1 VAGRNFLE
9 NMREIAHIR
18 LPKPFGMLQCNA
30 RINGNAAQIL
40 CGGLLSDRRSPRERG
55 YKINR
60 DVNRP
65 MTDRTIGLDHGLTD
79 YGDRDFSR
87 YLRRS
92 FAQSMG
98 YSRAMLDKPVIGIAY
113 TGSDF
118 NNCHR
123 HFPEL
128 LAAVKRGVLAAGALP
143 LEFPTISL
151 GEVFLTPTSLKYRNL
166 MAMDTEEMIRAQPM
180 DAVVL
185 MGGCDK
191 TVPAQL
197 MGAVSADRPAIA
209 LVAGPMM
216 TGRHRGERLGACTDC
231 RRFWARYRAGDIDA
245 EEISEVEGRLAV
257 TAGTCAVMGT
267 ASTMACLTEALGLCL
282 PGTAAI
288 PAVHADRLRAAEATG
303 AAAVKLIGSTRTPAQ
318 LINKNSVENALRVLL
333 ALGGSTNAVIHL
345 TAIAGRAGVK
355 VSLDQLNS
363 LSDTTP
369 VLVNLKPV
377 GNGYME
383 DFCAAG
389 GMGSLLRELKPQ
401 LHLDCMTV
409 TGETLGERLAADA
422 QDVINDYVDRAIIA
436 AADKPLEPA
445 GGLVALFGNLAP
457 QGAILKRSAADARL
471 FEHEGKAVVFSSLED
486 LAARIDDPQLDV
498 AADDILVLQNAG
510 PHAEA
515 CMPEAGYLPIPKKL
529 AQKGVKD
536 MVRISDAR
544 MSGTAFGTIV
554 LHVTPDAASGGPLGL
569 VKTGD
574 RIRLSVKN
582 RRIELLVDDAE
593 LKKRAAAAPTRMKMP
608 ERGYSKL
615 FAEQITG
622 ADEGCD
628 FRFLMS
634 R

>member
-1 VAGRNFLE
+1 MTER
-9 NMREIAHIR
+9 
-18 LPKPFGMLQCNA
+18 
-30 RINGNAAQIL
+30 AA
-40 CGGLLSDRRSPRERG
+40 
-55 YKINR
+55 
-60 DVNRP
+60 
-65 MTDRTIGLDHGLTD
+65 GLDHDLTD

-98 YSRAMLDKPVIGIAY
+98 YSRALLDKPVVGIAY
-113 TGSDF
+113 TASDF

-128 LAAVKRGVLAAGALP
+128 LEAVKRGVLAAGALP
-143 LEFPTISL
+143 LAFPSISL
-151 GEVFLTPTSLKYRNL
+151 GEVFLAPTSLKYRNL
-166 MAMDTEEMIRAQPM
+166 MAIDTEEMIRAQPM

-197 MGAVSADRPAIA
+197 MGAVSAGRPAIA

-245 EEISEVEGRLAV
+245 AEISEVEGQLAV

-288 PAVHADRLRAAEATG
+288 PAVHADRLRAAETSG
-303 AAAVKLIGSTRTPAQ
+303 AAAVKLIGSKLAPAQ
-318 LINKNSVENALRVLL
+318 IVNEKSVENALRVLL

-355 VSLDQLNS
+355 VSLEQLNR
-363 LSDTTP
+363 LSDSTP

-389 GMGSLLRELKPQ
+389 GIGALLRELKPL

-409 TGETLGERLAADA
+409 TGATLGERLDGGA
-422 QDVINDYVDRAIIA
+422 QSDVKDYVDRAIIA
-436 AADKPLEPA
+436 ALKKPLEPA

-471 FEHEGKAVVFSSLED
+471 FEHEGRAVVFSSLED
-486 LAARIDDPQLDV
+486 LAARIDDPKLDV
-498 AADDILVLQNAG
+498 EAADILVLQNAG
-510 PHAEA
+510 PHAPA

-529 AQKGVKD
+529 AQRGVKD
-536 MVRISDAR
+536 MIRISDAR

-569 VKTGD
+569 VKSGD
-574 RIRLSVKN
+574 RIRLSVKT

-593 LKKRAAAAPTRMKMP
+593 LKKRAGAAAAREKIPA
-608 ERGYSKL
+608 RGYAKL
-615 FAEQITG
+615 FAEQILG

-628 FRFLMS
+628 FRFL
-634 R
+634 RPR